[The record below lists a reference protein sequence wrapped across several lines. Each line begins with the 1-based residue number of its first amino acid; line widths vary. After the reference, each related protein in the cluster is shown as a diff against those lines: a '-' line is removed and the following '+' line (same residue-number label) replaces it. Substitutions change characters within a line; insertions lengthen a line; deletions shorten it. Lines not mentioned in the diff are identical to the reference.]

1 MKMKRADMTKA
12 PGADVPPIGRFGPH
26 MGGPNEHEVP
36 RALWNIAIPR
46 MTTEELQ
53 AAEQAFAHHPDARSW
68 FQSKQP
74 SRTLLKILAT
84 IRAELADRGIV
95 ITDFPER
102 AHKRGAPSQSPF
114 AKYERRKIARLKA
127 EREARRALGPPEPH
141 PNPPWLQKPPATET
155 KHETEETK

>member
-1 MKMKRADMTKA
+1 MTMKRADMTKA
-12 PGADVPPIGRFGPH
+12 PGADVPPVGRFGPH
-26 MGGPNEHEVP
+26 MGGPNQHEVP

-114 AKYERRKIARLKA
+114 AKYVEC
-127 EREARRALGPPEPH
+127 ALGPGQFQAAFLTGWRALWSS
-141 PNPPWLQKPPATET
+141 NWLGLMYPSDECRRLAL
-155 KHETEETK
+155 